1 MTKIITRYFDS
12 VEKARRVRSELVQM
26 QRFSPRIMDLYEN
39 ADGLAATLTSVHVD
53 AETARA
59 YQDRMSKGGAV
70 LLVRAGYRPLGVAK
84 ITREVSAEMG
94 AADMGGL
101 IEEILIPDRPEPY
114 ANSLLLDHP
123 HLLTRERVPG
133 STTYHMANWP
143 IPLISRR
150 KPMTESVI
158 EPHAYMANWPIDHLV
173 PHKVRYGR
181 FPFGLLA
188 PHNVRY
194 GRFPFGLLAPHHVR
208 YGRFPF
214 GLLVPGNKYM
224 ANFPFGHIIP
234 GHKFQA
240 KFPFGHLVPRGMR
253 MANWPFPL
261 LINGKPGTNAIIP
274 KGPRMANFPIPLLS
288 ARKPADKFAFPR
300 HSRMANFLLPLI
312 SRREPFTG
320 SIFPRHARMADFILP
335 LVTRSSVRQPDSD
348 KSFSFSRMLG
358 LPTLKER

>member
-39 ADGLAATLTSVHVD
+39 ADGLAATLTSAHVD

-208 YGRFPF
+208 YGRFPLWPA
-214 GLLVPGNKYM
+214 GAGQQVHGQLPVRSHHSGPQVPSEIPVRASGAARHADGELALPAAHQRQARNECDHSQG
-224 ANFPFGHIIP
+224 AADGEFPHSASQRA
-234 GHKFQA
+234 QA
-240 KFPFGHLVPRGMR
+240 CGQVR
-253 MANWPFPL
+253 
-261 LINGKPGTNAIIP
+261 
-274 KGPRMANFPIPLLS
+274 LS
-288 ARKPADKFAFPR
+288 A
-300 HSRMANFLLPLI
+300 S
-312 SRREPFTG
+312 
-320 SIFPRHARMADFILP
+320 
-335 LVTRSSVRQPDSD
+335 
-348 KSFSFSRMLG
+348 
-358 LPTLKER
+358 

>member
-39 ADGLAATLTSVHVD
+39 ADGLAATLTSAHVD

-173 PHKVRYGR
+173 PHK
-181 FPFGLLA
+181 
-188 PHNVRY
+188 
-194 GRFPFGLLAPHHVR
+194 VR